1 MIGIV
6 ALYQSRLHE
15 RTEICLRKILAARN
29 AKRRAQVGR
38 RLRLPLEEL
47 QKPDREDVVPLLDDA
62 RDVPRRLK
70 PRRVRSPSSRK
81 YARWAMRLI
90 R

>member
-47 QKPDREDVVPLLDDA
+47 HKPDREDVVPLLDDA
-62 RDVPRRLK
+62 RDVPRR
-70 PRRVRSPSSRK
+70 
-81 YARWAMRLI
+81 
-90 R
+90 